1 MKNIQLDPI
10 DTLFFRNGRPF
21 SMGEETW
28 ADAVFPP
35 YPSVLYGALRTAYGL
50 SLGADLTTI
59 AIDTADIE
67 IHDIYLALRNDIKDS
82 ISEDID
88 ASAGAGVD
96 PTSPSKNVNES
107 TFERY
112 YPMPLDLVV
121 PYKQETA
128 LSVALEPHI
137 KAYSSSSIPGTH
149 LLLAPGHERFQSVD
163 NGWIGMAALK
173 RYLKGD
179 THDLPFKRLGDYMV
193 DEPKVGIGRDK
204 NTRTTEEGKLYR
216 VGMVRASQCR
226 IGIAFS
232 KSSHETAVQ
241 SAAIRLGAE
250 GKMAAWHN
258 ADAQDISAPK
268 DILQADDCFR
278 VWLAT
283 PAIFDKS
290 NIPNLKAQLGVDATL
305 LAGITGRTLAIGGW
319 DMEKRSP
326 KSMHQAMPAGSVW
339 HFRANKPI
347 DLSTLQGRSISTV
360 GAEQGFGIAYFGLS
374 NKNLYD

>member
-59 AIDTADIE
+59 AKNTADIE
-67 IHDIYLALRNDIKDS
+67 IHDIYLALSKDIKD
-82 ISEDID
+82 
-88 ASAGAGVD
+88 
-96 PTSPSKNVNES
+96 S

-128 LSVALEPHI
+128 LSVALKPHI
-137 KAYSSSSIPGTH
+137 KAYSSSNIPGTH

-163 NGWIGMAALK
+163 NGWVGMAALE

-179 THDLPFKRLGDYMV
+179 TRDVPFERLGDYMV
-193 DEPKVGIGRDK
+193 DEPKVGIGLDK

-232 KSSHETAVQ
+232 KSSDETAIQ
-241 SAAIRLGAE
+241 SVAIRLGAE
-250 GKMAAWHN
+250 GKMAVWHN
-258 ADAQDISAPK
+258 ADAEDIPAPK
-268 DILQADDCFR
+268 DILQTGDCFR

-283 PAIFDKS
+283 PAIFDRS
-290 NIPNLKAQLGVDATL
+290 NIPDLKAQLGIDATL

-326 KSMHQAMPAGSVW
+326 KPMHQAMPAGSVW
-339 HFRANKPI
+339 HFRANETI
-347 DLSTLQGRSISTV
+347 DLSKLQGRSISII